1 MRIWYDACTGKHV
14 RYGAAI
20 AQRLRKS
27 GHEFVFTTREHPDTI
42 PLARILGE
50 KPIVIGKY
58 NPSTLFSRLEESA
71 ERIMQFSK
79 LFKDN
84 PPDIAIAHQSVEL
97 CRTAFGLGIP
107 IILTADTP
115 YATAVNR
122 LTIPFAHTV
131 VVSEALPKHFLKDC
145 CAKNI
150 VPFKGVDEV
159 AWIKDFKPSK
169 IDGLKKPLIV
179 IRQVEAKAAYAGGKQ
194 DLAET
199 IAEKLATLGNVHFIQ
214 RYNQQGKTFGVKEAF
229 VNSARLVANADLVVS
244 YGGTIA
250 REAALQGVPSIA
262 ISEMAK
268 TYVNK
273 YLAKKGFPLFATT
286 ERGVLGYAKKYLGKR
301 FDVHSELAEL
311 ENPVDVIEKVV
322 DSLRNYHF
330 AALPVKQL

>member
-14 RYGAAI
+14 RYGTAI

-42 PLARILGE
+42 PVARILGE
-50 KPIVIGKY
+50 KPIIIGKY

-194 DLAET
+194 DLAQ
-199 IAEKLATLGNVHFIQ
+199 ILAEKLATLGNVNFIQ
-214 RYNQQGKTFGVKEAF
+214 RYNQHGKTFGVKEAL
-229 VNSARLVANADLVVS
+229 VDSARLVANADLVVS

-286 ERGVLGYAKKYLGKR
+286 ERGVLRYAKKYLGER
-301 FDVHSELAEL
+301 FDVHSELAKL

-322 DSLRNYHF
+322 DSLRN
-330 AALPVKQL
+330 